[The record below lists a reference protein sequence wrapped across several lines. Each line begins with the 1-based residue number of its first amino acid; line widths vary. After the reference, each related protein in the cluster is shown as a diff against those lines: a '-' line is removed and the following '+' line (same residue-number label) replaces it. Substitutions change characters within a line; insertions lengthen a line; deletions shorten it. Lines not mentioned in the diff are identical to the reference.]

1 MYGRRGL
8 PTLRRV
14 MCISS
19 SSISVHNGKCS
30 ESRGRIHQARG
41 DGSSTFDGIL
51 PGGNAMGTHLFD
63 SGIVGSTQVEA
74 LDFIGS
80 VLQSS
85 TEYSI
90 IAGGL
95 DGQILLWN
103 EGARRVYGYAP
114 EEVIAKVSWDVLFTP
129 EDVRAGKPA
138 G

>member
-1 MYGRRGL
+1 MAVLRKSWKDPSGERRWGFN
-8 PTLRRV
+8 
-14 MCISS
+14 I
-19 SSISVHNGKCS
+19 
-30 ESRGRIHQARG
+30 
-41 DGSSTFDGIL
+41 DGIF

-114 EEVIAKVSWDVLFTP
+114 EEVIAKASWDILFTP
-129 EDVRAGKPA
+129 EDV
-138 G
+138 